1 MVNTL
6 DFFKQQIISG
16 HRNKKKKINKKKVMM
31 LGAMAL
37 LPEIRSEFILQAVSK
52 AGPLGFYSSFFCLGI
67 HRLGLYLD
75 SVLSKQFFA

>member
-6 DFFKQQIISG
+6 DFSN
-16 HRNKKKKINKKKVMM
+16 NKSFQDSRRKKKVIM

-37 LPEIRSEFILQAVSK
+37 VPEIRIYTASCFHSWTT
-52 AGPLGFYSSFFCLGI
+52 GFYSSFSYLGI

-75 SVLSKQFFA
+75 SVLSIHFLLRNVLNN

>member
-16 HRNKKKKINKKKVMM
+16 HRNKKKQTKKKVMM